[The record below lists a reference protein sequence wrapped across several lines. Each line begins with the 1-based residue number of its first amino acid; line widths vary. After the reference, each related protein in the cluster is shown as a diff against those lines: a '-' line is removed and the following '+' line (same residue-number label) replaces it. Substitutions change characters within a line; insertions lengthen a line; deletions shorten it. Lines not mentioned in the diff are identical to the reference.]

1 VSVLSNYHI
10 YDAVRRM
17 ELKILPFDPHS
28 IQSASYDVHLGDSFV
43 TYGQNVYDQNYPI
56 DPLKVL
62 PTCTHIDDLDSI
74 ILRSKEFMLA
84 YTLEIIGL
92 NKHTVARVEG
102 VSSLGRLGLA
112 VHTTAGYI
120 DPGFHGQVT
129 LELFNMAPYAIKLT
143 PGMRIAQFAFERLTG
158 PSKGYKGRYQ
168 SQMGV
173 TKSRYS
179 SADYMAK
186 NDIKPKVEYL

>member
-10 YDAVRRM
+10 YDAVRRQDIR
-17 ELKILPFDPHS
+17 ILPFDPNM
-28 IQSASYDVHLGDSFV
+28 IQPASYDVHLGDSFV
-43 TYGQNVYDQNYPI
+43 VYNNIFSDSYPV
-56 DPLKVL
+56 DPLKNV
-62 PTCTHIDDLDSI
+62 PTGKFLEGLDGI
-74 ILRSKEFMLA
+74 VIKSKEFILA
-84 YTLEIIGL
+84 TTLEILGL
-92 NKHTVARVEG
+92 DNNTVARVEG

-129 LELFNMAPYAIKLT
+129 LELFNMAPYALRLT
-143 PGMRIAQFAFERLTG
+143 AGMRIAQFAFERLTG

-173 TKSRYS
+173 TGSRYS
-179 SADYMAK
+179 SVDYRTK
-186 NDIKPKVEYL
+186 NDVEPKAEYL